1 MQLLLWVV
9 IGWAMTMATINYF
22 RKSGKSKDK
31 E

>member
-1 MQLLLWVV
+1 MQVLLWVV
-9 IGWAMTMATINYF
+9 VGWAMTMATIHYF

>member
-1 MQLLLWVV
+1 MQVLLWVV
-9 IGWAMTMATINYF
+9 VVWAMTMATIRYF